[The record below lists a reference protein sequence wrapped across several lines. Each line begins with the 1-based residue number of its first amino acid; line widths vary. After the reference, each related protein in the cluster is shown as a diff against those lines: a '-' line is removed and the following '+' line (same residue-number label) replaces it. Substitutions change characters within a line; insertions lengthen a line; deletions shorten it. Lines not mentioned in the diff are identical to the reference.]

1 MSNLILNLLSM
12 KEENSRKLLWI
23 IRLNTP
29 SFLQNTTVLRPP
41 HQPVEND
48 DTDVFNFQLSIFNYK
63 EGRNKINRSCAQQP
77 PFEYLINQLK
87 MMTQTFSIFNS
98 QFSITKRSFPPQKFS
113 LFNFPLKSPP
123 PFSLFCIFVYKQI
136 KKSL

>member
-1 MSNLILNLLSM
+1 M

-63 EGRNKINRSCAQQP
+63 KELPSPKIF
-77 PFEYLINQLK
+77 PFQLSIKITPSFLAFLYL
-87 MMTQTFSIFNS
+87 
-98 QFSITKRSFPPQKFS
+98 
-113 LFNFPLKSPP
+113 
-123 PFSLFCIFVYKQI
+123 CV
-136 KKSL
+136 